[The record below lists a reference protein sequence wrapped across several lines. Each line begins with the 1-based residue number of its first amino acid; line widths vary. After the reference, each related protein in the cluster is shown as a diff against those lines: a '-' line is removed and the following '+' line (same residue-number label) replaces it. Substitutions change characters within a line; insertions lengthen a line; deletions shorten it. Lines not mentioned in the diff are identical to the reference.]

1 MVLIPNTVIRK
12 ETLTFI
18 GPVLCGSF
26 QPLFYDERSTRDDA
40 PTTTLRS
47 THVYDIIKWITTTRN
62 IVDFYLTHQSNIM
75 HDNYYISEYGVGR
88 HSTIQVNCR
97 LIIDNIYQTLV

>member
-1 MVLIPNTVIRK
+1 
-12 ETLTFI
+12 
-18 GPVLCGSF
+18 
-26 QPLFYDERSTRDDA
+26 
-40 PTTTLRS
+40 
-47 THVYDIIKWITTTRN
+47 
-62 IVDFYLTHQSNIM
+62 M